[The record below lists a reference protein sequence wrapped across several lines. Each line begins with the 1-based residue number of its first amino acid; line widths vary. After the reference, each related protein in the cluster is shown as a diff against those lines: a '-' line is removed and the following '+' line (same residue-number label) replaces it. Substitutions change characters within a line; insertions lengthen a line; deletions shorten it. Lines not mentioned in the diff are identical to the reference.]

1 LSYGVIRIITTIFSY
16 DVTSLSIFGRRSD
29 LSFTADAIDQWFEN
43 FHHYEVT
50 LVSFNVSNS

>member
-1 LSYGVIRIITTIFSY
+1 MFLFDITIS
-16 DVTSLSIFGRRSD
+16 GHGSD
-29 LSFTADAIDQWFEN
+29 QNFTADAIDQWFEN

>member
-1 LSYGVIRIITTIFSY
+1 MVIVRIATMSSFDITSSVSGLS
-16 DVTSLSIFGRRSD
+16 SD
-29 LSFTADAIDQWFEN
+29 HFITADAIDQWFEN